1 METTHLQSSMP
12 LLLFSITKRKE
23 RNESQVTTK
32 TSLEPVFLFQIIAG
46 KFRLLVTL
54 RPEKTWLD
62 KLENGTLTGTI
73 ASVSI
78 FFLMLV
84 LLRRTTFLDSSLDCN
99 VWCSF
104 CSLSYSRL
112 CYTDGAF
119 SFYDVIIVPKKVS
132 ARCLCLQRRSVH
144 LFFLDLK
151 SLVFSSRC
159 YY

>member
-112 CYTDGAF
+112 CFTQMELSLFMTSSLFQKKFLRDVFVYKEGAF
-119 SFYDVIIVPKKVS
+119 TY
-132 ARCLCLQRRSVH
+132 
-144 LFFLDLK
+144 FFWT
-151 SLVFSSRC
+151 
-159 YY
+159 